1 MSVFAYEQDN
11 GCVAIIIR
19 LDESTAIESITDK
32 TVIEITSIPESRIF
46 RDAWILDE
54 TVLTSE
60 GDGS

>member
-32 TVIEITSIPESRIF
+32 TVIELESIPEDRAF
-46 RDAWILDE
+46 RDAWELDVGAIE
-54 TVLTSE
+54 
-60 GDGS
+60 